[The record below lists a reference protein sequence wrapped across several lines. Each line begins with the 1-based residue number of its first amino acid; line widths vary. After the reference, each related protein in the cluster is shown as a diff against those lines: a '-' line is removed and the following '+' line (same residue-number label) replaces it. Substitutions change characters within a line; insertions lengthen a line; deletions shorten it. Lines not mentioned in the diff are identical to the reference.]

1 MTTGIRPLHRAD
13 VGGITS
19 VAMPTSRPPS
29 VVRLTTMV
37 AAVLAV
43 AIAPAC
49 GSESK
54 PGATS
59 PTAGAATDKPADSGK
74 TVAKTGD
81 APNAGGDKVKK
92 IEGAPPG
99 GDDRYQLMFDTPE
112 ATAGQ
117 ESSVTVR
124 VVPKEPWHMNL
135 DFPTSLKVTAP
146 EGVTVANADLKKG
159 DAKIDEK
166 ACAFDIKFT
175 APKQGEQTF
184 SGKFKFAVCQD
195 AECAPV
201 TEQVEFKVAVK

>member
-1 MTTGIRPLHRAD
+1 
-13 VGGITS
+13 
-19 VAMPTSRPPS
+19 MPTSRSTS
-29 VVRLTTMV
+29 VPHFSALVGAL
-37 AAVLAV
+37 LAV
-43 AIAPAC
+43 ALAPAC
-49 GSESK
+49 GADSK
-54 PGATS
+54 PDATS
-59 PTAGAATDKPADSGK
+59 PTGGAAPDKPADGGK
-74 TVAKTGD
+74 TAAKAGD
-81 APNAGGDKVKK
+81 PPKAGGDKVKTVQ
-92 IEGAPPG
+92 GAPPG
-99 GDDRYQLMFDTPE
+99 ADDRYQLMFDTPE
-112 ATAGQ
+112 ATAGK

-175 APKQGEQTF
+175 APASGEQTF